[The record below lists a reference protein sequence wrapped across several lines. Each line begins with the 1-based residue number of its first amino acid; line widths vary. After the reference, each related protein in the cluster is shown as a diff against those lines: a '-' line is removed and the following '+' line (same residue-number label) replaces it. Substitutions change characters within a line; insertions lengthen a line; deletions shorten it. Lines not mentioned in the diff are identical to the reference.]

1 MACRFSSRSIVTGC
15 TFRADEP
22 CGSDNAGQLTVLA
35 SRDRTAQPRFAW
47 RFEKI
52 EPATRHLASEV
63 LCDVSSQLQNT
74 TGLIQR
80 LARLYPH
87 YGQAELLRM
96 ALLITLH
103 PSDRASHGGAFDSA
117 CEQESISRAAVTPD
131 GDDELLRNSH
141 DIALQLNAAS
151 DQHAALAEELD
162 SLAAIAP
169 CDFSPEH
176 LFALVRAI
184 RVQSRVLNMY
194 LGPESVRC

>member
-1 MACRFSSRSIVTGC
+1 M
-15 TFRADEP
+15 
-22 CGSDNAGQLTVLA
+22 
-35 SRDRTAQPRFAW
+35 
-47 RFEKI
+47 
-52 EPATRHLASEV
+52 RHQASEV
-63 LCDVSSQLQNT
+63 LCDVNSQVQNT

-80 LARLYPH
+80 LAQLYPH

-103 PSDRASHGGAFDSA
+103 PSDRTSRGGSFDSA
-117 CEQESISRAAVTPD
+117 GELGSESPTAVTPD
-131 GDDELLRNSH
+131 DDDDLLRHSH
-141 DIALQLNAAS
+141 EISVQLNAAG

-162 SLAAIAP
+162 GLAAIAP

-194 LGPESVRC
+194 LGSAAVRC